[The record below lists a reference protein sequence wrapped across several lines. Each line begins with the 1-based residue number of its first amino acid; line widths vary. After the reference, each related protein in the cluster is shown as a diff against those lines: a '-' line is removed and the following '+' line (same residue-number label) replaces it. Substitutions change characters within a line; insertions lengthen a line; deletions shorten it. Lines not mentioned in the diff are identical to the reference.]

1 MKYIVLHTGAEMP
14 ALGLGT
20 WQAAKGEVA
29 GAVAEALRI
38 GYRHIDCAH
47 VYGNEAEVGEA
58 LAATSVPREAL
69 WITSKLWNNAQR
81 PEDVRPALERSLK
94 ALGLDYLDLYLIHW
108 PVQLSHKV
116 QFPQSADDLIPWTT
130 EHALETWGA
139 LEDCVRAGLVR
150 HLGTSNFSTKKLRP
164 LLDSGSIKPAVSQ
177 VELHPY
183 LQQNGMRAFCRDNGM
198 AVTGFAPLGSKHRP
212 AHQHQE
218 GEPSLLDHPEILAMA
233 ARLGTTPASILLGW
247 AVTRGTSVIPKSTN
261 PVRLR
266 QNLAAAD
273 LELAETDMAI
283 IAAMDIGYRFLD
295 GSHWMQAGSPYTPEN
310 LWDGE

>member
-1 MKYIVLHTGAEMP
+1 MKYLTLHTGARMP

-29 GAVAEALRI
+29 KAVTEALRI

-47 VYGNEAEVGEA
+47 VYGNEAEIGEA
-58 LAATSVPREAL
+58 LVGTRVPRAEL
-69 WITSKLWNNAQR
+69 WVTSKLWNNAQR
-81 PEDVRPALERSLK
+81 PGDVRPALENSLK

-108 PVQLSHKV
+108 PVQLSHTIMY
-116 QFPQSADDLIPWTT
+116 PQSADDLIPWTT

-139 LEDCVRAGLVR
+139 LEECVRAGLVR
-150 HLGTSNFSTKKLRP
+150 HIGTSNFSTKKLRT
-164 LLDSGSIKPAVSQ
+164 LIDNGSIQPAVSQ
-177 VELHPY
+177 VEMHPY
-183 LQQNGMRAFCRDNGM
+183 LQQDGMREFCRMNGM

-212 AHQHQE
+212 AHQHKAD
-218 GEPSLLDHPEILAMA
+218 EPSLLDHPAILAIA
-233 ARLGTTPASILLGW
+233 ERLGTTPASVVLGW

-261 PVRLR
+261 PDRLR

-273 LELAETDMAI
+273 LELAEADMAA
-283 IAAMDIGYRFLD
+283 IAAMNADYRFLD
-295 GSHWMQAGSPYTPEN
+295 GSHWMPAGSPYNAEN